1 MEHALTMWND
11 IVPVLEKSEPEG
23 IDIGCLV
30 ERDGKQKWELCRQD
44 MIFPSEREAKKY
56 IFLKRLKGK

>member
-1 MEHALTMWND
+1 MRHALTMWND
-11 IVPVLEKSEPEG
+11 IVPVYELSEPDG
-23 IDIGCLV
+23 INVAALI
-30 ERDGKQKWELCRQD
+30 ERNGERKWELQRTD